1 LQFSNLKTTGS
12 KPKLLFFNFFIKLA
26 SGETMSEN
34 VGTATVIVD
43 KTANA
48 APLGFTGLGLAA
60 VLLSLSYIGIYP
72 VESMI
77 VSMAIFLGGFAQVF
91 AGIMSWKKGDIFAGT
106 AFSAFGL
113 FWFSLAG
120 LLIMP
125 AIGWAETSSGIAMAA
140 YLFIWG
146 AYTFVM
152 LIVTMKIGVRALQ
165 FVFLTLFLLFM
176 LLAVVNA
183 TGSTGLLV
191 VAGYVGLVMGL
202 GALYIAVGMVMNE
215 IHGKPVIPL

>member
-1 LQFSNLKTTGS
+1 
-12 KPKLLFFNFFIKLA
+12 
-26 SGETMSEN
+26 MSEN
-34 VGTATVIVD
+34 VGTVIVD

-120 LLIMP
+120 LLVMP
-125 AIGWAETSSGIAMAA
+125 AVGWAKASSGTAMAA

-146 AYTFVM
+146 VYTFVM
-152 LIVTMKIGVRALQ
+152 LIVTMKIGIRALQ
-165 FVFLTLFLLFM
+165 FVFVTLFLLFI

-191 VAGYVGLVMGL
+191 VAGYVGLIMGL
-202 GALYIAVGMVMNE
+202 GALYTALGMVMNE
-215 IHGKPVIPL
+215 IYGKTVIPL

>member
-1 LQFSNLKTTGS
+1 
-12 KPKLLFFNFFIKLA
+12 
-26 SGETMSEN
+26 MSEN
-34 VGTATVIVD
+34 VGNPTIIVD

-125 AIGWAETSSGIAMAA
+125 AVGWAEASSGTAMAA

-146 AYTFVM
+146 VYTFVM

-165 FVFLTLFLLFM
+165 FVFVTLFLLFI
-176 LLAVVNA
+176 LLAIVNA

-191 VAGYVGLVMGL
+191 IAGYVGLIMGL
-202 GALYIAVGMVMNE
+202 GALYTALGMVMNE
-215 IHGKPVIPL
+215 IHGKTIIPL

>member
-1 LQFSNLKTTGS
+1 
-12 KPKLLFFNFFIKLA
+12 
-26 SGETMSEN
+26 MSEN
-34 VGTATVIVD
+34 AGTSTIIVD

-60 VLLSLSYIGIYP
+60 VLLSLSYIGVYP

-77 VSMAIFLGGFAQVF
+77 VSMSIFLGGFAQVF
-91 AGIMSWKKGDIFAGT
+91 AGIMCWKKGDVFAGT

-120 LLIMP
+120 LIVMP
-125 AIGWAETSSGIAMAA
+125 AMGWIEASSGMAMAA

-146 AYTFVM
+146 VYTFVM
-152 LIVTMKIGVRALQ
+152 LIITMKIGVRALQ
-165 FVFLTLFLLFM
+165 VVFLTLFILFM

-183 TGSTGLLV
+183 TGSAGLLV
-191 VAGYVGLVMGL
+191 VAGYVGLILGL
-202 GALYIAVGMVMNE
+202 ASMYTALAMVMNE
-215 IHGKPVIPL
+215 VHGKTVAPL

>member
-1 LQFSNLKTTGS
+1 
-12 KPKLLFFNFFIKLA
+12 
-26 SGETMSEN
+26 MSEN
-34 VGTATVIVD
+34 VGTSTIIVD
-43 KTANA
+43 KTASA

-60 VLLSLSYIGIYP
+60 VLLSLSYIGVYP

-91 AGIMSWKKGDIFAGT
+91 AGIMSWKKGDVFAGT

-120 LLIMP
+120 LIIMP
-125 AIGWAETSSGIAMAA
+125 ALGWAEPSSPIAMAA

-146 AYTFVM
+146 VYTFVM
-152 LIVTMKIGVRALQ
+152 LIITMKIGVKAIQ
-165 FVFLTLFLLFM
+165 FVFVTLFILFM

-183 TGSTGLLV
+183 TGNAGLLV
-191 VAGYVGLVMGL
+191 VAGYVGLIMGL
-202 GALYIAVGMVMNE
+202 GSLYTALALVMNE
-215 IHGKPVIPL
+215 IHGKTIAPL

>member
-1 LQFSNLKTTGS
+1 
-12 KPKLLFFNFFIKLA
+12 
-26 SGETMSEN
+26 MSEN
-34 VGTATVIVD
+34 VGNATFIID

-60 VLLSLSYIGIYP
+60 VLLSLSYIGVYP

-91 AGIMSWKKGDIFAGT
+91 AGIMSWKKGDVFAGT

-140 YLFIWG
+140 YLAIWG
-146 AYTFVM
+146 IYTFVM
-152 LIVTMKIGVRALQ
+152 LIITMKIGVKALQ
-165 FVFLTLFLLFM
+165 FVFATLFLLFM
-176 LLAVVNA
+176 LLAFINA
-183 TGSTGLLV
+183 TGNTGLLE
-191 VAGYVGLVMGL
+191 VAGYIGLIMGL
-202 GALYIAVGMVMNE
+202 GSLYTALAMVMNE
-215 IHGKPVIPL
+215 IHGKTIAPL

>member
-1 LQFSNLKTTGS
+1 
-12 KPKLLFFNFFIKLA
+12 
-26 SGETMSEN
+26 MSEN
-34 VGTATVIVD
+34 VGNATFIID

-60 VLLSLSYIGIYP
+60 VLLSLSYIGVYP

-91 AGIMSWKKGDIFAGT
+91 AGIMSWKKGDVFAGT

-125 AIGWAETSSGIAMAA
+125 AIGWAETSSGIAIAA
-140 YLFIWG
+140 YLAIWG
-146 AYTFVM
+146 MT
-152 LIVTMKIGVRALQ
+152 
-165 FVFLTLFLLFM
+165 
-176 LLAVVNA
+176 
-183 TGSTGLLV
+183 
-191 VAGYVGLVMGL
+191 
-202 GALYIAVGMVMNE
+202 
-215 IHGKPVIPL
+215 PL

>member
-1 LQFSNLKTTGS
+1 
-12 KPKLLFFNFFIKLA
+12 
-26 SGETMSEN
+26 MSEN
-34 VGTATVIVD
+34 AGTATIIVD
-43 KTANA
+43 ETANA

-60 VLLSLSYIGIYP
+60 VLLSLSYIGVYP
-72 VESMI
+72 VGSMI

-91 AGIMSWKKGDIFAGT
+91 AGIMSWRKGDIFAGT

-120 LLIMP
+120 LIIMP
-125 AIGWAETSSGIAMAA
+125 AMGWVEASSGIAMAA

-152 LIVTMKIGVRALQ
+152 LIITMKIGVRALQ
-165 FVFLTLFLLFM
+165 FVFVTLFILFM
-176 LLAVVNA
+176 LLAIVNA

-191 VAGYVGLVMGL
+191 VAGYVGLIMGL
-202 GALYIAVGMVMNE
+202 GSLYTALAMVMNE
-215 IHGKPVIPL
+215 IHGKTIAPL

>member
-1 LQFSNLKTTGS
+1 
-12 KPKLLFFNFFIKLA
+12 
-26 SGETMSEN
+26 MSEN
-34 VGTATVIVD
+34 AGTSTVIVD

-60 VLLSLSYIGIYP
+60 VLLSLSYIGVYP
-72 VESMI
+72 VGSMI

-120 LLIMP
+120 LIIMP
-125 AIGWAETSSGIAMAA
+125 AMGWTIAPDSGIAMAA

-146 AYTFVM
+146 VYTFVM
-152 LIVTMKIGVRALQ
+152 LIITMKIGVRALQ
-165 FVFLTLFLLFM
+165 FVFVTLFILFM

-183 TGSTGLLV
+183 TGNAGLLV
-191 VAGYVGLVMGL
+191 VAGYVGLIMGL
-202 GALYIAVGMVMNE
+202 GSLYTALAMVMNE
-215 IHGKPVIPL
+215 VHGKTVAPL